1 NVTGTF
7 VGFFSPQ
14 YANGTC
20 VPGWHFHF
28 LTADDEHGG
37 HVLDATLQNA
47 TIQIDDL
54 TTLSVALP
62 DTTSFYA
69 LNLTSNA

>member
-1 NVTGTF
+1 

-14 YANGTC
+14 YSNGIS

-28 LTADDEHGG
+28 LTADKEQGG
-37 HVLDATLQNA
+37 HVLEVMLQRA

-62 DTTSFYA
+62 NTTSFYA
-69 LNLTSNA
+69 LNLTNNT